1 MEAKQYKALMAR
13 LHRLMATGLEW
24 QTKAWLTQSD
34 LEKVRTE
41 LAVIEEL
48 FGYLQ
53 RVGQES

>member
-1 MEAKQYKALMAR
+1 M
-13 LHRLMATGLEW
+13 MATGLEW